1 MHNASTVSNASSAS
15 ATLDTALAN
24 TAQTEGYYVPNGP
37 GIAHHQRTPAHHRT
51 SSNASARSFTAVAGS
66 TSTTSMAGISSPA
79 PLRPSQPALGGVGM
93 SRQGSS
99 TSRRSR
105 AGSPSPAPY
114 SISGQS
120 QPPSYTASYLNDPA
134 MASYFAQRIPP
145 SGSTSMFVATPSST
159 IGELSPATIPTTS
172 KYEEAVFWRSELA
185 NVKKENETLKERVR
199 ELERKVRE
207 RRSSS
212 ASRAS
217 RASQN
222 TTPGQ
227 SRTRSD
233 SVSTT
238 ASVSVAASNTGVG
251 GVSIAAQRE
260 GRERPRVVSMIS
272 ASGSVAVGVPED
284 EVKVGESAASAGL
297 NRERGA

>member
-51 SSNASARSFTAVAGS
+51 SSNASARSFTAIAGS

-120 QPPSYTASYLNDPA
+120 QPPSYTTSYLNDPA

-217 RASQN
+217 QN